1 MIEEIIKLRGDGL
14 SFRKIASELNTTVGK
29 VQYRWNKWIEEN
41 NNEITDELNRQSTK
55 DSNSSDDSIS
65 LELIPQKGELKA
77 RLITPR
83 KIILFWDISEL
94 PKKIIEQFFNRK
106 FEELVT
112 VTRIYDVTNILFNGK
127 NAHHYNEITVPY
139 QSGHW
144 FIKGLSENRSY
155 VSELG
160 VHLSDN
166 QFFPL
171 YRSNCI
177 QMPSPEILSGNTF
190 QQELLQFHR
199 YEEESPKW
207 VEQVSTYSYYV
218 KSNNLGEH
226 NG

>member
-14 SFRKIASELNTTVGK
+14 SFRRIASELNTTVGK

-65 LELIPQKGELKA
+65 PELIPQKGELKA

-94 PKKIIEQFFNRK
+94 PKKIIERFFNRK

-155 VSELG
+155 VAELG

-166 QFFPL
+166 RFFPL

-207 VEQVSTYSYYV
+207 AEQVSTYSYYV

>member
-29 VQYRWNKWIEEN
+29 VQYRWNKWIEES
-41 NNEITDELNRQSTK
+41 NNEITNELNRQSTK

-65 LELIPQKGELKA
+65 PELIPLKGELKA

-94 PKKIIEQFFNRK
+94 PKKIIERFFNRK

-144 FIKGLSENRSY
+144 YIKGLSENRSY
-155 VSELG
+155 VAELG

-177 QMPSPEILSGNTF
+177 QMPSPEILSGNSF

>member
-65 LELIPQKGELKA
+65 PELIPQKGELKA

-94 PKKIIEQFFNRK
+94 PKKIIERFFNRK

-155 VSELG
+155 VAELG

>member
-29 VQYRWNKWIEEN
+29 VQYRWNKWIEES
-41 NNEITDELNRQSTK
+41 NNEIKNELNRQSTK

-65 LELIPQKGELKA
+65 PEFIPLKGELKA
-77 RLITPR
+77 RIITPR

-94 PKKIIEQFFNRK
+94 PKKVIERFFNRK

-127 NAHHYNEITVPY
+127 NAHHFNEITVPY
-139 QSGHW
+139 HSGHW
-144 FIKGLSENRSY
+144 FIKGLLENRSY
-155 VSELG
+155 IAELG
-160 VHLSDN
+160 VHITDN
-166 QFFPL
+166 EFFPL

-177 QMPSPEILSGNTF
+177 QTPLPEIQSGNTF
-190 QQELLQFHR
+190 HQELLQFQR

-207 VEQVSTYSYYV
+207 MEHVSTYSYYV
-218 KSNNLGEH
+218 KSNNLGED